1 MRASAA
7 GKRNASGLQRRPLR
21 IVERWHRRQEVL
33 GDLSFG
39 VPQDVLGGPLLHNA
53 AAIHNYALICKMPS
67 HGQVMRDE
75 KIDHPEGAHLADEIV
90 VMNRGRVVEQGPAQN
105 ILRYPK
111 TEITQHLLAAMPS
124 LDNAER
130 PPLES

>member
-53 AAIHNYALICKMPS
+53 AAIHNYDLICKMRTLGMIYLFIT
-67 HGQVMRDE
+67 HDLAMAG
-75 KIDHPEGAHLADEIV
+75 HLADESV